1 MNMNDVNPYDELTV
15 TEMEA
20 APLIFK
26 AWRASQEGDYKAAYE
41 YQRLVAAIYEA
52 AWRDALAHLPPPTP
66 PTATAQAA

>member
-41 YQRLVAAIYEA
+41 YQRQITAIYER
-52 AWRDALAHLPPPTP
+52 AWRDALA
-66 PTATAQAA
+66 TANGSATSAEEQAA